1 MTERDAHEKIVPLI
15 VERWSPRAFDET
27 ALPLEDLKVI
37 IEAAGWAASA
47 FNAQPWTFLY
57 ALRGDENWD
66 AFLDLLIP
74 FNRGWVEAAGAL
86 LFIVSDRGTTKS
98 KDGSP
103 NHSHSFDAGA
113 AWANLALQ
121 TTAMGYHAH
130 AMTGIEFDKAVAAL
144 GIPETHRLE
153 AAVAIGQRGNA
164 ESLPEGLQEREQ
176 PSGRKPVGEI
186 LQAGPFSAD

>member
-1 MTERDAHEKIVPLI
+1 MTGRDAHEKIVPLI

-57 ALRGDENWD
+57 SLRGDENWD
-66 AFLDLLIP
+66 TFLNQLIP
-74 FNRGWVEAAGAL
+74 FNQDWVKTAGAL

-98 KDGSP
+98 EDGSP
-103 NHSHSFDAGA
+103 SHSHSFDAGA

-144 GIPETHRLE
+144 NIPDTHRLE
-153 AAVAIGQRGNA
+153 AAVAIGRRGSA
-164 ESLPEGLQEREQ
+164 ESLPEDLQDKEQ
-176 PSGRKPVGEI
+176 PSGRKPVDEI
-186 LQAGPFSAD
+186 MQPGTFSAN